1 MAGQPA
7 PPGPGV
13 VAASSVRHCQASLW
27 FADQRTVLSRVKVG
41 PTNWGGQRA
50 PRGQGYGTVW
60 QCGTADW
67 YLWQWAESVRR
78 AARSDL
84 TINRN
89 F

>member
-67 YLWQWAESVRR
+67 YLRMAVGRVSQKGGTL
-78 AARSDL
+78 RS
-84 TINRN
+84 NH
-89 F
+89 